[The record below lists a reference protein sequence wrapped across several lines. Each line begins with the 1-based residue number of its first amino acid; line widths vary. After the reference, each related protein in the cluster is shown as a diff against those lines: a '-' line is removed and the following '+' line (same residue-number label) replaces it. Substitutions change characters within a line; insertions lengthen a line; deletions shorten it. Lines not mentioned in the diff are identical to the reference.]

1 MRKEHWALLS
11 LGINT
16 LQALA
21 KLIAGLLTG
30 SLSMIGESFHSLSD
44 SFSSLITYFTLR
56 FSEKKS
62 EKFPYGLYK
71 LENVGS
77 ILIAVFLL
85 LASYEILKRAFSLQ
99 VRIKEEYMA
108 MGFVV
113 ISFSLLSS
121 LLLSFLERKAGKK
134 LNSPV
139 LIADSYH
146 TLTDAFGSSLV
157 LMSFISSY
165 VGYELDRYFAIGVSL
180 LISYTALNILRKEVS
195 VLLDVSADQN
205 TLSRIRDIILSF
217 EEVLEIKHLFVRSSG
232 GRLFADITLVVSGRD
247 FLQMHSVVDRIEEK
261 LKVEVPQLEMV
272 FIHYEPKQEA
282 TLGVLLN
289 EKGEVSEN
297 FSNTS
302 RVMLLKKGEKP
313 QLLTNIPREEQK
325 LAQFLMEKGVCIILC
340 RHHPES
346 KEAKWTISKY
356 GAFVWETQEKNP
368 YLAISEVAYNFSDVQ
383 TAHKERKDHRPI

>member
-1 MRKEHWALLS
+1 MKKEHWALLS

-21 KLIAGLLTG
+21 KMIAGLLTG
-30 SLSMIGESFHSLSD
+30 SLSMIGETFHSLSD
-44 SFSSLITYFTLR
+44 SFASVITYLTLR

-77 ILIAVFLL
+77 IAIAIFLL
-85 LASYEILKRAFSLQ
+85 LASAEIFKRAFSSQ
-99 VRIKEEYMA
+99 VVIKKEYMA
-108 MGFVV
+108 VGLGV

-121 LLLSFLERKAGKK
+121 LILSFLERRAGKK

-139 LIADSYH
+139 LVADSYH
-146 TLTDAFGSSLV
+146 TLTDALGSSLV
-157 LMSFISSY
+157 LMSFLSSY
-165 VGYELDRYFAIGVSL
+165 AGYELDRYFALGVSA
-180 LISYTALNILRKEVS
+180 LIAYTAIGILKKEVS
-195 VLLDVSADQN
+195 VLLDISADQN
-205 TLSRIRDIILSF
+205 TLSKIREIILSF
-217 EEVLEIKHLFVRSSG
+217 DEVVEIRHLFVRSSG
-232 GRLFADITLVVSGRD
+232 GKLFADITLVVSGRD
-247 FLQMHSVVDRIEEK
+247 FLQMHSVVDKIEEK
-261 LKVEVPQLEMV
+261 LKAEIPQLEMV
-272 FIHYEPKQEA
+272 FIHYEPNQET

-297 FSNTS
+297 FSAQKL
-302 RVMLLKKGEKP
+302 MLFKKGEKLQIIKDLP
-313 QLLTNIPREEQK
+313 QNEQK
-325 LAQFLMEKGVCIILC
+325 LAQFLMEKGVSIILC
-340 RHHPES
+340 GHHPES
-346 KEAKWTISKY
+346 KEAKWIISRY